1 MPDSRDQDLVT
12 YDCKFLIFGAILLF
26 ALRLGSRRAFDQDL
40 RDMESEV
47 LHNLNLLAG
56 TEQTSLPVAATIDH
70 LLKHLGG
77 WQPLAE
83 LAHQCVQRL
92 IRMKALDGFRLLGH
106 VVIVIDG
113 TGFLRFDQ
121 RHCPHCLTQKHGDK
135 TVYLHPVLEAKLVTP
150 EGLCLSAATEF
161 IENPGPITEAAE
173 YTEKTKQDC
182 ELKAFARL
190 ARQLKAR
197 FPQLRIC
204 ISGDSIY
211 GCGSFFE
218 ICRQNGWAYVVT
230 FKAGRTPSLWK
241 DFEGLLKLEPHC
253 RATQKATLPGDLH
266 QVYAWVQRLDYRDSE
281 DRDWQ
286 PGAIRCRET
295 DAQGQTT
302 TFAWLTNLEVNR
314 QSLLP
319 IANQGGRIR
328 SKIENEGFNVQ
339 KNSGL
344 NLEHAYSLNWERAKA
359 YYFLLQ
365 IGHLLDQLVQHG
377 SLHKALAKEYGH
389 ERVVEL
395 WGALKKIYERLKEAF
410 RTHAF
415 DPGDFDV
422 EAARRCHIGLNTS

>member
-1 MPDSRDQDLVT
+1 MPDSRAQEQVT
-12 YDCKFLIFGAILLF
+12 YDRKFLLFGAMLLF

-47 LHNLNLLAG
+47 LPNLNLLAG
-56 TEQTSLPVAATIDH
+56 TEQTSLPVARTIDH
-70 LLKHLGG
+70 LLQHVGG

-83 LAHQCVQRL
+83 LAHQCVHRL

-106 VVIVIDG
+106 VVIAVDG
-113 TGFLRFDQ
+113 TGFLSFGQ

-150 EGLCLSAATEF
+150 EGLCLSVATEF
-161 IENPGPITEAAE
+161 IENPGPITAAAE
-173 YTEKTKQDC
+173 YTEQTKQDC

-211 GCGSFFE
+211 GCGTCME
-218 ICRQNGWAYVVT
+218 ICRENGWAYVVT
-230 FKAGRTPSLWK
+230 FKPGRTPSLWK
-241 DFEGLLKLEPHC
+241 DFEALLKLEPHC
-253 RATQKATLPGDLH
+253 RATQKATLPGDVH
-266 QVYAWVQRLDYRDSE
+266 QVYDWVERLDYRDSE
-281 DRDWQ
+281 NRDWQ

-302 TFAWLTNLEVNR
+302 TFAWLTNLPVDR
-314 QSLLP
+314 HSVQPL
-319 IANQGGRIR
+319 ANQGGRIR

-344 NLEHAYSLNWERAKA
+344 NLEHAYSLNWDRAKA

-365 IGHLLDQLVQHG
+365 IGHLMDQLVQHG
-377 SLHKALAKEYGH
+377 SLHKALAKEYGQ
-389 ERVVEL
+389 ETVAGL
-395 WGALKKIYERLKEAF
+395 WGALKKIYERLREAF

-415 DPGDFDV
+415 DPEDFDV
-422 EAARRCHIGLNTS
+422 EAAKRCHISLNTS